1 MAKYAGS
8 FETKRE
14 EKGDKHSGEQE
25 DHADGGSPSPDTRD
39 N

>member
-14 EKGDKHSGEQE
+14 EKNDRHSGEQE
-25 DHADGGSPSPDTRD
+25 DRSNSPDTWD